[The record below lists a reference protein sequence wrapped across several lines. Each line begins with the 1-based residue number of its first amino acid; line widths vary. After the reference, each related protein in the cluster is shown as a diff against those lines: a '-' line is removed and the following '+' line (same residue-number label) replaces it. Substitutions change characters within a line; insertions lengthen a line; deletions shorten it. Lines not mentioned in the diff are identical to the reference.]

1 MAKTLLKVFIIILFV
16 LMFVLPVL
24 FLFVRSITF
33 GWTWPQLLPDTF
45 NLRAWNVIWS
55 DPQIYQ
61 ALFTTV
67 FVGLIV
73 TVLNFLLA
81 VPAAYALSHKE
92 IKGKTAI
99 ETILFLP
106 ILVPVL
112 AIAMGLH
119 LVMIRLGLADNMA
132 GVIFIHLL
140 PTLPYAVR
148 VLKAGF
154 DRISPQWMHQGKTLG
169 TSSVRTFFFV
179 LLPMMLPSIRSAG
192 VLVFVIS
199 LSQYVLTAIIGGG
212 QVTTLPLLYYPF
224 FNSANEAVVAG
235 FSVLFAVLPVL
246 FLLCM
251 EAVIYIYSRFTRQ
264 V

>member
-1 MAKTLLKVFIIILFV
+1 MAVFLMLFV
-16 LMFVLPVL
+16 APVL

-33 GWTWPQLLPDTF
+33 GWRWPEILPSSF
-45 NLRAWNVIWS
+45 NIRGWSVIWG

-67 FVGLIV
+67 AIGL
-73 TVLNFLLA
+73 TVVILNYLLA
-81 VPAAYALSHKE
+81 IPAAYALSHKNP
-92 IKGKTAI
+92 KGKTI
-99 ETILFLP
+99 LETILFLP

-119 LVMIRLGLADNMA
+119 LVMIRLGLADNIA
-132 GVIFIHLL
+132 GVILIHLL

-154 DRISPQWMHQGKTLG
+154 DRMSPQWMNQGKTLG
-169 TSSVRTFFFV
+169 TSAVRTFFTV
-179 LLPMMLPSIRSAG
+179 MLPMMLPSIRSAG

-224 FNSANEAVVAG
+224 FNSVNEAVVAG
-235 FSVLFAVLPVL
+235 FSVLFALLPIL
-246 FLLCM
+246 FLLIM
-251 EAVIYIYSRFTRQ
+251 ETVIYLYKYGTQRA
-264 V
+264 